1 MTMEAALRITLLVSV
16 VTTKVTADLDYANAS
31 TGDVCQATV
40 ELIVDGITF
49 NFVIKVTTDS

>member
-1 MTMEAALRITLLVSV
+1 MEAALRITLLVSV
-16 VTTKVTADLDYANAS
+16 VTTKVTAELDYASAS

-49 NFVIKVTTDS
+49 NFVIKVTTGS